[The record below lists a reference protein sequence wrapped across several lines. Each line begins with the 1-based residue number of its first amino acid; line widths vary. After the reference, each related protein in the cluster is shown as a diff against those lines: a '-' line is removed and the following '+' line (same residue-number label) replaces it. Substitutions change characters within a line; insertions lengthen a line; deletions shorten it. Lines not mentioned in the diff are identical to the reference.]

1 MTQMTIQKNKSIGIK
16 RKILYPFTV
25 KDIVKD
31 TDEQPKEEVHGW
43 GLEESWTQELLSY
56 EFGVCT
62 LPIHGAWGIHL
73 PGHYLNTL

>member
-1 MTQMTIQKNKSIGIK
+1 MNSQRK
-16 RKILYPFTV
+16 RYM
-25 KDIVKD
+25 
-31 TDEQPKEEVHGW
+31 GW

>member
-1 MTQMTIQKNKSIGIK
+1 M
-16 RKILYPFTV
+16 
-25 KDIVKD
+25 KD
-31 TDEQPKEEVHGW
+31 TDEQPRKRYMGW

-62 LPIHGAWGIHL
+62 LPIHGCIHL